1 MPRRNYKNK
10 KLKRYNNQ
18 RYKSGFRKAG
28 STNKL
33 YHPAI
38 PRTLQVAT
46 RRTNSQMLRFVKNMT
61 FGVNPQAL
69 SENIFLTIRAN
80 SINNIMVNGG
90 GQNQGGTWTAQD
102 PLNYGSAVAVV
113 NADGWDDWNLR
124 FQHFTVLGSKCQVTY
139 EPIDVQYEPSGA
151 PKFIPST
158 LYINLSGVNG
168 AIDPLTA
175 CKDVIKKPYT
185 KRAQILQSSMAGG
198 KRLYSFYS
206 AKKFEGVSDV
216 LDNSNLRG
224 RLGTGT
230 PPSENSFFNI
240 GLVPT
245 INSALGGAVSQTSP
259 SGIMRVK
266 MEYIVKLTEPTLTNE
281 VSA

>member
-1 MPRRNYKNK
+1 MPRRWNK
-10 KLKRYNNQ
+10 KLQRRNQ
-18 RYKSGFRKAG
+18 QRFKKGFKKVG
-28 STNKL
+28 NTNRL
-33 YHPAI
+33 YHSPI

-46 RRTNSQMLRFVKNMT
+46 RRSNSQMLRFVKNMT

-80 SINNIMVNGG
+80 SLNNIMVNGG

-102 PLNYGSAVAVV
+102 PLNYGAAVAVV
-113 NADGWDDWNLR
+113 NADGFDEWKDR
-124 FQHFTVLGSKCQVTY
+124 FQHFTVLGSKIQITY

-151 PKFIPST
+151 PKFIPTT
-158 LYINLSGVNG
+158 LYVNLSGVNG

-185 KRAQILQSSMAGG
+185 KRAQIMQSSAAGG
-198 KRLYSFYS
+198 KRLYQFYS

-224 RLGTGT
+224 RMGTGA
-230 PPSENSFFNI
+230 PPSENSFYNVGI
-240 GLVPT
+240 VPT
-245 INSALGGAVSQTSP
+245 INSNLGGQVSQTSP
-259 SGIMRVK
+259 SGIMRIKV
-266 MEYIVKLTEPTLTNE
+266 EYIAKLTEPTLTNE

>member
-1 MPRRNYKNK
+1 MVKRYANK
-10 KLKRYNNQ
+10 RLKRYNNQ
-18 RYKSGFRKAG
+18 RMKKGFRKAG

-38 PRTLQVAT
+38 PRTLQIAT

-61 FGVNPQAL
+61 FGIAPQPLA
-69 SENIFLTIRAN
+69 ENIFLTIRAN
-80 SINNIMVNGG
+80 SINNILVNNGS
-90 GQNQGGTWTAQD
+90 QNQPGTWNAQD
-102 PLNYGSAVAVV
+102 NLDYGSGVAVV
-113 NADGWDDWNLR
+113 NADGWGDWNER
-124 FQHFTVLGSKCQVTY
+124 FQHFTVMGSKCQVTY
-139 EPIDVQYEPSGA
+139 EPIDVQYGPTGA
-151 PKFIPST
+151 PKFIPTT
-158 LYINLSGVNG
+158 LYINLAGVNG

-185 KRAQILQSSMAGG
+185 KRAQILQSSAAGG

-224 RLGTGT
+224 RLGTGA
-230 PPSENSFFNI
+230 PPSENSFYNI

-245 INSALGGAVSQTSP
+245 ISNALGGAVTQTVP
-259 SGIMRVK
+259 GGILRVK

>member
-1 MPRRNYKNK
+1 MPRNYKNR
-10 KLKRYNNQ
+10 KLQRRNNQ
-18 RYKSGFRKAG
+18 RYKKGFKKVG
-28 STNKL
+28 NTNRL

-102 PLNYGSAVAVV
+102 PLNYGPAVTVV
-113 NADGWDDWNLR
+113 NADGFDEWKDR
-124 FQHFTVLGSKCQVTY
+124 FQHFTVLGSKLQVTY

-151 PKFIPST
+151 PKFIPTT
-158 LYINLSGVNG
+158 LYVNLSGVNG

-185 KRAQILQSSMAGG
+185 KRAQIMQSSAAGG
-198 KRLYSFYS
+198 KRLYQFYS
-206 AKKFEGVSDV
+206 TKKFEGVTDV

-224 RLGTGT
+224 RMGTGT
-230 PPSENSFFNI
+230 PPSENSFYNVGI
-240 GLVPT
+240 VPT
-245 INSALGGAVSQTSP
+245 INSGLGGAVSQSCP
-259 SGIMRVK
+259 SGIMRIKV
-266 MEYIVKLTEPTLTNE
+266 EYIAKLTEPTLTNE

>member
-1 MPRRNYKNK
+1 MPYRKLNR
-10 KLKRYNNQ
+10 KLKRNNRQ
-18 RYKSGFRKAG
+18 RNKRQFSKVGN
-28 STNKL
+28 TNSL
-33 YHPAI
+33 YHPRV

-46 RRTNSQMLRFVKNMT
+46 RRNNSQMLRFVKNMT

-80 SINNIMVNGG
+80 SLNNIMVNGG
-90 GQNQGGTWTAQD
+90 GQNQPGTWTAQD
-102 PLNYGSAVAVV
+102 PLDYGAAVANV
-113 NADGWDDWNLR
+113 NADGWDEWKDR
-124 FQHFTVLGSKCQVTY
+124 FQHFTVLGSKIQVTY
-139 EPIDVQYEPSGA
+139 EPINVQYEPNGA
-151 PKFIPST
+151 PKFIPGT

-185 KRAQILQSSMAGG
+185 KRAQIMQSSDAGG

-224 RLGTGT
+224 RLGTGA
-230 PPSENSFFNI
+230 PPSENSFFNVGI
-240 GLVPT
+240 VPT
-245 INSALGGAVSQTSP
+245 INSALGGAVTQYLP
-259 SGIMRVK
+259 GGVMRIK
-266 MEYIVKLTEPTLTNE
+266 LEYIAKLTEPTLTNE